1 MSTAPKSS
9 SANTIV
15 GILLGAAL
23 MVGGMWVSQNWKPEF
38 LHALEEQ
45 GIPLDLG
52 KTVAVVGVFLI
63 LFPVIRS
70 FFVAPLATAINE
82 RTTEL
87 ERTFSEAEN
96 LRHEMTQMKSDY
108 EQRLATT
115 EAAAR
120 ETIQAQI
127 KEAQALRQQI
137 MAEATAKADEL
148 KQQAIADIEQEKSKV
163 ITELRLEAVNLT
175 MMATERILGE
185 NIDQDRNRKL
195 VQDFIDK
202 AEVLR

>member
-1 MSTAPKSS
+1 
-9 SANTIV
+9 
-15 GILLGAAL
+15 